1 MNAILDFLTEN
12 WEMLSLLI
20 YEIIV
25 RVWPTKWNLSI
36 LDQTM
41 KLIGTILKNRRV
53 PQGDE
58 NVERKADGSLVNAV
72 KVDLTKHIIKSLLVV
87 MLVGVFACSSQA
99 QQWENY
105 KGIRL
110 VNNRDTAQQLAVQGS
125 LFFDDVLDSLYL
137 YDGARWLNLSRAAS
151 NGGGGGLMTAS
162 NGLSVSGSDVRL
174 GGNLNSN
181 TIIGLNSQQ
190 VEFSGAATWLIV
202 RHSSADF
209 GSTSYSTL
217 RANTS
222 GLTIL
227 GTLGTLKYNDDKV
240 SAYDDRTVPD
250 WGNVKSLVAIPA
262 NHVPYG
268 NGTGITSEAAFQYLA
283 ANNLLLLGNGSLAAT
298 SGTGETRISGV
309 SSPVYNGGVQI
320 SQGSKP
326 VTRLTNAGLNL
337 TSTSAN
343 ADSLWIRNDAISLNQ
358 DGNGLTKT
366 LTIQAGQTAGRHAY
380 MTLSHIN
387 SANSTLQLKA
397 DIYSLVTEPAA
408 GTGKLLTRETGGR
421 IGTLEPIS
429 TYTPTF
435 SNTSNITSI
444 LERKVIV
451 TRLGNTVRV
460 DFSIDADI
468 GSNPI
473 FDMDL
478 PVPTDFTSADD
489 VIGMA
494 WLGGASSSC
503 EVITNVADDRV
514 TFSIS
519 NNAEILGTVTGYF
532 MYQL

>member
-20 YEIIV
+20 YEIVV

-58 NVERKADGSLVNAV
+58 NVERKADGTLVNAV

-87 MLVGVFACSSQA
+87 MMVGVFACSSQA

-110 VNNRDTAQQLAVQGS
+110 VNNRDTAQQIAVQGS

-162 NGLSVSGSDVRL
+162 NGLNVLGSDVRL
-174 GGNLNSN
+174 GGSLTQPVNI
-181 TIIGLNSQQ
+181 T
-190 VEFSGAATWLIV
+190 
-202 RHSSADF
+202 
-209 GSTSYSTL
+209 
-217 RANTS
+217 
-222 GLTIL
+222 GLTATNTFSIEQDGTAVL
-227 GTLGTLKYNDDKV
+227 HVNNNFLTLGRSGYTQFRLSNSGSITHAEITGNTGLLKYSSDKF
-240 SAYDDRTVPD
+240 SNYDDRTVPD
-250 WGNVKSLVAIPA
+250 WGNVKSLLAIPSQR
-262 NHVPYG
+262 VPYG
-268 NGTGITSEAAFQYLA
+268 TGTGITHSPNFTF
-283 ANNLLLLGNGSLAAT
+283 NST
-298 SGTGETRISGV
+298 TR
-309 SSPVYNGGVQI
+309 
-320 SQGSKP
+320 
-326 VTRLTNAGLNL
+326 
-337 TSTSAN
+337 
-343 ADSLWIRNDAISLNQ
+343 
-358 DGNGLTKT
+358 T
-366 LTIQAGQTAGRHAY
+366 LTITPPNGAVDGAIGIGGVSGLNNIIQQTGPTGATTYSTTHFPGQSQYHQTMGGGVFNRTEVDASKIQFTRSGSSDPAYITSQTALIIGAV
-380 MTLSHIN
+380 
-387 SANSTLQLKA
+387 
-397 DIYSLVTEPAA
+397 DSLVINPLYAPAP
-408 GTGKLLTRETGGR
+408 GSGKLLTMETSGR
-421 IGTLEPIS
+421 IGTLDAVS
-429 TYTPTF
+429 TYSPTF
-435 SNTSNITSI
+435 YNTSNITSI

-478 PVPTDFTSADD
+478 PVPVDFTSADD

-514 TFSIS
+514 TFAIT
-519 NNAEILGTVTGYF
+519 NNPEILGTLTGYF
-532 MYQL
+532 IYQL